1 MEATN
6 SKERKVSFLVKRKAG
21 VQRELL
27 KGLKKDAKGVKAFRH
42 RSLREFDPG
51 SG

>member
-27 KGLKKDAKGVKAFRH
+27 KGLKKRCERCKSLRH